1 MKVFGPFL
9 SFSRSLW
16 TQRGTIWELARRD
29 FISQHSGTILGVF
42 WNYVQPLTYALM
54 VTIVFSVGL
63 RHNPG
68 HEVPYLP
75 FLISGMT
82 AWHFFAA
89 AWAGLSGIIRAHSF
103 LVRKGNFNL
112 AILPL
117 GKLLSQMVPHLA
129 VIVATVGICWLKGF
143 PPSLYSLQVLYYLAA
158 MLCLLLGLGWIT
170 SATSL
175 FIEDIHNLVGV
186 FIQFGFWLTPIIW
199 NIKMIP
205 AQYRWIVNLNPA
217 YYFVNGYRNS
227 FVYRIPFWERPHVT
241 LYYWLFTLTVLIV
254 GAVIFRRLKP
264 HFGEVL

>member
-1 MKVFGPFL
+1 MKLFKSAFYFV
-9 SFSRSLW
+9 RSLW
-16 TQRGTIWELARRD
+16 QLRRTVWELARRD
-29 FISQHSGTILGVF
+29 FISQHSGTLLGVF

-89 AWAGLSGIIRAHSF
+89 ALASLSGIIRAHSF

-129 VIVATVGICWLKGF
+129 VIVATQGICWLKGF

-175 FIEDIHNLVGV
+175 FIEDIHNVVGV

-227 FVYRIPFWERPHVT
+227 FVYRIPFWERPHVA
-241 LYYWLFTLTVLIV
+241 LYYWLFTLTVLIM